1 LRYLKELIRASFKG
15 TFAKN
20 LLTDERKNLNH
31 LLKEEKPYSERR
43 FEFGMLSALQ
53 IMGLCPSFHIHI
65 AMRNMFL
72 EALISLCHIILQCL
86 HTEIPWCEILS
97 AVVTFFNSR
106 R

>member
-53 IMGLCPSFHIHI
+53 IVWVSAPLST
-65 AMRNMFL
+65 
-72 EALISLCHIILQCL
+72 STLQCE
-86 HTEIPWCEILS
+86 TC
-97 AVVTFFNSR
+97 F
-106 R
+106 